1 MTGDSAMAEHIP
13 GDPDAGSW
21 FVRFDDGDM
30 HLVQDGE
37 PGAPAVLLIHGTA
50 ASTAPWDPVATIRKG
65 LSSAFTRQI
74 DIPDALIEAT
84 LGMTHRAVAGTS
96 RGSDD
101 YLRRGPADPVESL
114 PQASVWLGACDPVTP

>member
-1 MTGDSAMAEHIP
+1 MGWGGGGGLLLAPIP
-13 GDPDAGSW
+13 G
-21 FVRFDDGDM
+21 R
-30 HLVQDGE
+30 
-37 PGAPAVLLIHGTA
+37 LLWRLRTE
-50 ASTAPWDPVATIRKG
+50 ATIRKA

-101 YLRRGPADPVESL
+101 YLRRGPAGPVESL
-114 PQASVWLGACDPVTP
+114 PQASVGLGACDPVTPQGFR